1 MTVGRLLPL
10 VTVYCI
16 FVSPAIQFDDSSV
29 ISNRYNEVVKT
40 IILNVFSI
48 KLIPLFKD
56 YLAIQH
62 ANTLSSFFVKLGAEM
77 FEISYQMNQ
86 LKSKTVSCSVFQRNV
101 TGNQSFLL

>member
-16 FVSPAIQFDDSSV
+16 FVSPAIQFDDNSV
-29 ISNRYNEVVKT
+29 ISNRYYEVVKT
-40 IILNVFSI
+40 IVSNVFSI

-62 ANTLSSFFVKLGAEM
+62 PNTLSSFFVKFGTEM
-77 FEISYQMNQ
+77 FEIPTKRYLVQ
-86 LKSKTVSCSVFQRNV
+86 
-101 TGNQSFLL
+101 